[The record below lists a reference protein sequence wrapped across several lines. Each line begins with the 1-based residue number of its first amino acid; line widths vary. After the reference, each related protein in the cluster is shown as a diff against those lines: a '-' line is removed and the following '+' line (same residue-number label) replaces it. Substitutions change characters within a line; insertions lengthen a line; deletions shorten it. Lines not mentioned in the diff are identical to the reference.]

1 LCLLIKSPGNT
12 GFPVFNQEWQAV
24 LLSYKNYFMRYNTSH
39 LLLFSASVYISSC
52 VSVAPVNNHFEK
64 AGTLQKGNV
73 ELAGHYTT
81 YSARVEGE
89 SEPANDNVGF
99 RIGYGVSDKFDLKF
113 RYERLI
119 PAYVSDE
126 FKGANYISIVPKISL
141 KKNTIA
147 FLLPFSYYF
156 YKITD
161 EDARTTKEHVYSIA
175 PQFLFTHTNKSNK
188 IDLTG
193 GVKGDFIF
201 NGGSDFLLG
210 ASVGAGFSKDLRKWA
225 IRPEIGFQFFPG
237 DEGRYMNYGLGFQV
251 VLSARKQADRS
262 AGLKQ

>member
-1 LCLLIKSPGNT
+1 
-12 GFPVFNQEWQAV
+12 
-24 LLSYKNYFMRYNTSH
+24 MRYNTSH
-39 LLLFSASVYISSC
+39 LFIFSASVCISSC

-73 ELAGHYTT
+73 ELAGHFTT

-89 SEPANDNVGF
+89 SEAANDNVGF
-99 RIGYGVSDKFDLKF
+99 RFGYGISDNFDLKF

-119 PAYVSDE
+119 PAYITDE
-126 FKGANYISIVPKISL
+126 FNGANYISIVPKVSL
-141 KKNTIA
+141 KKNSIA

-161 EDARTTKEHVYSIA
+161 ENAKTTKEQVYSIA
-175 PQFLFTHTNKSNK
+175 PQFLFTHTNKANK

-210 ASVGAGFSKDLRKWA
+210 ASVGAGFSKDLAKWA

-237 DEGRYMNYGLGFQV
+237 DDGSYTNFRLGFQYIIAAKKPSNSGV
-251 VLSARKQADRS
+251 SFKQ
-262 AGLKQ
+262 

>member
-1 LCLLIKSPGNT
+1 
-12 GFPVFNQEWQAV
+12 
-24 LLSYKNYFMRYNTSH
+24 MRYNTPQ
-39 LLLFSASVYISSC
+39 LLLFPALVCISSC

-73 ELAGHYTT
+73 ELSGHFTS

-89 SEPANDNVGF
+89 SEAANDNVGF
-99 RIGYGVSDKFDLKF
+99 RFGYGISDKFDLKL

-119 PAYVSDE
+119 PAISSDE
-126 FKGANYISIVPKISL
+126 FKGANYLSVVPKFSL
-141 KKNTIA
+141 KKNKIA
-147 FLLPFSYYF
+147 FLLPLSYYF

-161 EDARTTKEHVYSIA
+161 EEGVTAKEHVYSVA
-175 PQFLFTHTNKSNK
+175 PHFLFTHTNKSNQ

-193 GVKGDFIF
+193 GVKGDFVF

-210 ASVGAGFSKDLRKWA
+210 ASVGAGFSKDLSKWA

-237 DEGRYMNYGLGFQV
+237 DEGSYMNYGLGFQWIIPSKKPGNST
-251 VLSARKQADRS
+251 LSFIP
-262 AGLKQ
+262 